1 MSVSNLPEWALKVKE
16 LYENGATDVEVM
28 AEMKWSK
35 ADFDKYME
43 TAGFAKLVE
52 MGRLMSKAWWVSQV
66 RKNLNNRQFNGA
78 IYALYMK
85 NNFGW
90 SEKQETTDNSKPTS
104 MMSQDELKQELQ
116 KSLAAVSKYMKSEG
130 MTEAKVLSIVSGKEK
145 DK

>member
-1 MSVSNLPEWALKVKE
+1 MSISTLPEWALKVKE
-16 LYENGATDVEVM
+16 LYETGATDVEVM

-52 MGRLMSKAWWVSQV
+52 MGRLMSKAWWVGQV

-90 SEKQETTDNSKPTS
+90 AEKQETTESKSPD
-104 MMSQDELKQELQ
+104 MMSSDEIKAAYERLAPEIAKTLK
-116 KSLAAVSKYMKSEG
+116 ADG
-130 MTEAKVLSIVSGKEK
+130 MTGAKVVEMTRAK
-145 DK
+145 